1 MGPLRPT
8 LAFACILATTASLHA
23 QPAPSAEPVPQAGA
37 TNSANDAEYDDL
49 VQKAL
54 AEYARGNFPEAKVFF
69 TRAHALR
76 PSART
81 LRGLGLTAYEMR
93 DYVEASSALRQ
104 ALDSQEKPLTAE
116 MRTKVEQTLKEA
128 EAFVAQYKLTVQ
140 PETATLQVDSKP
152 PVLRDGQLL
161 LNPGSHLVTAEAE
174 DFEFLS
180 RNVVV
185 QGGERGTLKLV
196 LVPLPDQAAAAAE
209 PEPAPPPQA
218 APAVEEESSWNTQ
231 RTVAVG
237 LGIGGIIAAGI
248 GTTFGVMAA
257 NEDSASDKG
266 CVGNECDADGYEHR
280 DNALSH
286 AEVATIS
293 FIVSGALI
301 AAGVVVYLTA
311 PPSGEEEAPAAG
323 LAPAFAPGAA
333 GMSLTGRF

>member
-8 LAFACILATTASLHA
+8 LAIVCILASAASVHA
-23 QPAPSAEPVPQAGA
+23 QPGPSGEPVPQGGA
-37 TNSANDAEYDDL
+37 RNAADDAEYDDL

-54 AEYARGNFPEAKVFF
+54 AEYGRGNFPEARVFF

-81 LRGLGLTAYEMR
+81 LRGLGLAAYEMR

-128 EAFVAQYKLTVQ
+128 DGFVAQYKLILQ

-152 PVLRDGQLL
+152 PVLRDNLLL
-161 LNPGSHLVTAEAE
+161 LNPGSHLVTAEA
-174 DFEFLS
+174 DGFEFLS
-180 RNVVV
+180 RNVIV

-196 LVPLPDQAAAAAE
+196 LVPLPVLAAAPAQPE
-209 PEPAPPPQA
+209 PPPPAPPPP
-218 APAVEEESSWNTQ
+218 PAEESSWNAQ
-231 RTVAVG
+231 RTVGVG
-237 LGIGGIIAAGI
+237 LGIGGIVAAGI

-257 NEDSASDKG
+257 NEKSEQDECMDGECEQDHYDK
-266 CVGNECDADGYEHR
+266 AM
-280 DNALSH
+280 SH
-286 AEVATIS
+286 ATVATVS

-311 PPSGEEEAPAAG
+311 PPSGEEDESAAALA
-323 LAPAFAPGAA
+323 LAPVVALGEA